1 MFGPQNYFGGNFA
14 INFMSACV
22 VGKNIPHLVHPPAS
36 AHCTLAHTFLQVHTA
51 HSPATVHCT
60 VHTLLQ
66 VHTAHL
72 QSVEK
77 SHFWFR
83 FHLQAV
89 IFYFLHHWM
98 MLSFVLQVNMKV
110 IFSVNCFQVNEIT
123 KCPKQAS
130 RKWLNLSPIN
140 VWFLISPILR
150 CDKRQEHKNHSEC
163 KGW

>member
-22 VGKNIPHLVHPPAS
+22 VGKKIPHLVHFPAS

-77 SHFWFR
+77 SHSWFR
-83 FHLQAV
+83 FHLQTI
-89 IFYFLHHWM
+89 IFQFLQYRT
-98 MLSFVLQVNMKV
+98 MLSFVLQVNTEV
-110 IFSVNCFQVNEIT
+110 IVSVKVNEIT

-150 CDKRQEHKNHSEC
+150 CDKRQEP
-163 KGW
+163 